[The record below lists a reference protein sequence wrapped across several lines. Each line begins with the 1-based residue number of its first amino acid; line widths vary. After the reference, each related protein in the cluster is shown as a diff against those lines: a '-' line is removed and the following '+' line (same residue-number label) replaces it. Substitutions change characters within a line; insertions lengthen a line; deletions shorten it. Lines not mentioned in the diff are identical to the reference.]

1 MGYLSADGFTYA
13 YLSIYLSSFLT
24 IYTCIS
30 IYDICT
36 YIYTFMHKMYTYMY
50 IHIIYTRSYIYITYI
65 YWCIFFVSVANSLG
79 KELAILFSLFAATTS
94 LLSCSRL
101 EIRIPLLPLPCVYNQ
116 MSASTRQRAVYL
128 QWFSISQGTNK
139 DCKRCHRFIISGD
152 EERKKIACRN
162 KLCASPFWCALINSS

>member
-13 YLSIYLSSFLT
+13 YLSSYLT

-36 YIYTFMHKMYTYMY
+36 YIYVHTCNIHSFVHLYNLHLLMHFF
-50 IHIIYTRSYIYITYI
+50 
-65 YWCIFFVSVANSLG
+65 CICG
-79 KELAILFSLFAATTS
+79 KLTGQRTGNYFSLFAATTS

-101 EIRIPLLPLPCVYNQ
+101 EFRIPLLSLPCVYNQ
-116 MSASTRQRAVYL
+116 MSARTRQRAVYL

-152 EERKKIACRN
+152 EESKKNCLS
-162 KLCASPFWCALINSS
+162 K